1 MGSVGLMVKLSP
13 AEWLMVVVTM
23 LPDLVDSDFYTAS
36 NLTVHLQS
44 M

>member
-13 AEWLMVVVTM
+13 AEWLMVVM
-23 LPDLVDSDFYTAS
+23 LDLADSDFYTAS
-36 NLTVHLQS
+36 NLTAHLQS

>member
-13 AEWLMVVVTM
+13 AKRLMVVVITV
-23 LPDLVDSDFYTAS
+23 PDLVDSDFYTAS

>member
-13 AEWLMVVVTM
+13 AKRLMVVV
-23 LPDLVDSDFYTAS
+23 LRLVDSDFSTAS
-36 NLTVHLQS
+36 NLTVHLQP